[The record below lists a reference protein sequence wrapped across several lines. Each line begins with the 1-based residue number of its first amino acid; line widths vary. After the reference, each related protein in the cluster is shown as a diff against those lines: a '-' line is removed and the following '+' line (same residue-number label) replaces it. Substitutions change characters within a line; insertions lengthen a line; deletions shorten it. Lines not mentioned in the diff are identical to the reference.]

1 VTLFVTQGGNLKRQR
16 ASQIAGFVAALI
28 GAAAFIGLSA
38 DLPVLSSWGTGF
50 PIEKPLGALGVTA
63 FGLALMHPGKD
74 SGVAFL
80 VGITVAVSA
89 ALGLVLVLFN
99 VELGINR
106 WLAPEAAVPPGSFRL
121 VSAALVTFVL
131 GGSSLALSR
140 FERHRLAATF
150 QAGLVFTIA
159 VFALLGYLT
168 GIDTLY
174 GSVLLNSPPPAG
186 HRWPALRR
194 YRDHLAD
201 RNDARAPQAP
211 AVVAPAGHAR
221 MHNRC
226 AAPAVRRIRGI
237 SHHQC
242 AAPRRSGKPDD

>member
-1 VTLFVTQGGNLKRQR
+1 MTLFVTQAGNLKRQR
-16 ASQIAGFVAALI
+16 ASQIAGFAAALI

-38 DLPVLSSWGTGF
+38 DLPVLSSWGAGF

-63 FGLALMHPGKD
+63 FGLALMHPGKA
-74 SGVAFL
+74 SRVAFS

-106 WLAPEAAVPPGSFRL
+106 VLAREAAVPPGSFRL

-140 FERHRLAATF
+140 FERHRLTATL
-150 QAGLVFTIA
+150 QAGLVCTIA

-168 GIDTLY
+168 GIDALY
-174 GSVLLNSPPPAG
+174 GSVSLNPCSAG
-186 HRWPALRR
+186 PGRCGICWLCSDARSLRR
-194 YRDHLAD
+194 SCCTAHTRDFAS
-201 RNDARAPQAP
+201 P
-211 AVVAPAGHAR
+211 
-221 MHNRC
+221 M
-226 AAPAVRRIRGI
+226 
-237 SHHQC
+237 
-242 AAPRRSGKPDD
+242 RSSATFGKT